1 MKKTLIKKYAE
12 LLVRTGLHLKKNQN
26 VIIQANCDQEEFVAL
41 VVKECYEAGAKRVLV
56 RWSSQKVAKQ
66 EYKKAKESAL
76 SDVLPFELEEAK
88 WKSED
93 LPAFL
98 WIDSDDPD
106 GNKGID
112 VGKSARIR
120 AARYKVLGPYKEAME
135 KLWEAILFTSRAA
148 DGNGVANWERHNV
161 ELKKRCAYLNS
172 LGLKELHYRSSNG
185 TDLRVGLIP
194 GVLFQ
199 AGGEKIRGGDFEF
212 QPNIPS
218 EECFTSPMKGKAEG
232 VVYSAKPLVYN
243 GQVIS
248 DFYIVFKGGKA
259 VEVHAKEGE
268 EALRSILSL
277 DEGSAYLGECALV
290 PYDSPIN
297 NTGLLFYN
305 TLYDENACCHLAL
318 GRGFNELYPGY
329 ENLSEAEIRE
339 KGINFSMSHVDFMI
353 GSKDLSIVGTKE
365 SGEEVPL
372 FENGNWAFEF

>member
-135 KLWEAILFTSRAA
+135 NRYQWCIAGAPSPEWAKKVFPGVSKREAMEKLWEAILFTSRAA
-148 DGNGVANWERHNV
+148 DGNGVANW
-161 ELKKRCAYLNS
+161 
-172 LGLKELHYRSSNG
+172 
-185 TDLRVGLIP
+185 
-194 GVLFQ
+194 
-199 AGGEKIRGGDFEF
+199 
-212 QPNIPS
+212 
-218 EECFTSPMKGKAEG
+218 
-232 VVYSAKPLVYN
+232 
-243 GQVIS
+243 
-248 DFYIVFKGGKA
+248 
-259 VEVHAKEGE
+259 
-268 EALRSILSL
+268 
-277 DEGSAYLGECALV
+277 
-290 PYDSPIN
+290 
-297 NTGLLFYN
+297 
-305 TLYDENACCHLAL
+305 
-318 GRGFNELYPGY
+318 
-329 ENLSEAEIRE
+329 
-339 KGINFSMSHVDFMI
+339 
-353 GSKDLSIVGTKE
+353 
-365 SGEEVPL
+365 
-372 FENGNWAFEF
+372 